1 MAPIVTLILSKILDY
16 LADHADEIIQKIKDQ
31 FLSAREDPEVIAA
44 VQELGFDP
52 SQENLTKLH
61 DTLAAKGEDTEKLA
75 KILVNETTVA

>member
-31 FLSAREDPEVIAA
+31 FLSAREDPEVVAA
-44 VQELGFDP
+44 LQEFGYAPNEETL
-52 SQENLTKLH
+52 NKLH
-61 DTLAAKGEDTEKLA
+61 DTLEAKGEDPKQLA